1 MSILCLGTFVETMKH
16 CLEIP
21 NRNDLVG
28 FLLCLPI
35 EVEAR
40 KDYFNKAGD
49 LLVNDCLG
57 RPGVHLERARE
68 NRICSISWDQQHVY
82 PAVREAFRDPDNRE
96 AMEDR
101 MYVFLNR
108 QEFGL
113 ARTDRLFKEMCKL
126 LNEDINI
133 PASSKKELLK
143 YETDSITDLH
153 CGFYLDL
160 LIYALDVR
168 VKPQTVRQV
177 FKSKFA
183 PRLTDFIGR
192 SAELDDIKKI
202 LSNNQCV
209 VLNGMGGMGKT
220 QLAFEYIRNNLNSFT
235 FIWLINGSSVQSIV
249 ESYREFL
256 KANHE
261 DTDYTDPRMI
271 ISSFITFVDTHTGW
285 MLVYDNCDYASP
297 AAFREM
303 LALLPT
309 NPTAGKIIITTRAS
323 FDIANYLGYKVPPFS
338 TQDSVHF
345 LLSRLNSDDEK
356 GAAELADRL
365 GCFPLAL
372 EYAAA
377 FIKRNPPHSFL
388 EYICL
393 LNKNGS
399 TLLDQETKV
408 MEYKYALNDVID
420 LSLKRIR
427 KDSDPKAFNCL
438 CDLLVICAFME
449 PYHIDLR
456 MFKFIHSINIDEIT
470 YKAESALGF
479 PFGQSD
485 LCEQCAEE
493 LNLIKLKNYVTQYSL
508 FDMDDDG
515 FLRLHPL
522 LQEKIRDK
530 LPKEIQYEICRY
542 LENDIF
548 KHETLIE
555 NSVAPDVFYMYHV
568 TAICRNLYRLNST
581 VKSIKT
587 DAKAKSINRIFYHQF
602 GALLLDVSIWNTP
615 RSVYDRLMNC
625 FKQWSA
631 EINKYEYAMLESNII
646 FYFLA
651 MQFILPETKAI
662 HYVKDEAY
670 VCNEML
676 RTCTKEFDFVFSQI
690 QTDKKQVYP
699 KPAVFGRMSIIVEVC
714 EDVYDSILHYLSNPN
729 EEFVLPDFD
738 WFFQELCRYSNLVTE
753 YGFHIA
759 QLIELFD
766 IWNTKEMGSPHPEAF
781 EKIRKAVEKSMN
793 SYFKN
798 STTIEQQP
806 E

>member
-1 MSILCLGTFVETMKH
+1 MSILCLGTFVETMKR

-143 YETDSITDLH
+143 YETDSLTDLH

-297 AAFREM
+297 IAFREM
-303 LALLPT
+303 LPLLPT

-323 FDIANYLGYKVPPFS
+323 FDIANFSGYKVPPFS
-338 TQDSVHF
+338 IQDSVQF
-345 LLSRLNSDDEK
+345 LLSRLNSADEN
-356 GAAELADRL
+356 GAVELANRL
-365 GCFPLAL
+365 GRFPLAL

-377 FIKRNPPHSFL
+377 FIKKNSPYSFSD
-388 EYICL
+388 YIHL
-393 LNKNGS
+393 LDKNGS
-399 TLLDQETKV
+399 KLLDQRTKV

-420 LSLKRIR
+420 LSLQRMR
-427 KDSDPKAFNCL
+427 EDSDPKLFNCF
-438 CDLLVICAFME
+438 CDLLVFCSFME

-456 MFKFIHSINIDEIT
+456 LFKYISLINDEDIVCKVKT
-470 YKAESALGF
+470 AIGI
-479 PFGQSD
+479 PFSQSD
-485 LCEQCAEE
+485 LCNQCADE
-493 LNLIKLKNYVTQYSL
+493 LSLIIVKDYVTQYSF
-508 FDMDDDG
+508 FDMDENG

-522 LQEKIRDK
+522 LQEKIRDT
-530 LPKEIQYEICRY
+530 LPNEIQYDICCCLQKDMFYRPFSTY
-542 LENDIF
+542 DESDPDYHMRHAAAIGR
-548 KHETLIE
+548 TLFQL
-555 NSVAPDVFYMYHV
+555 NSVV
-568 TAICRNLYRLNST
+568 THINTAE
-581 VKSIKT
+581 
-587 DAKAKSINRIFYHQF
+587 KAKSINRIFYHQF
-602 GALLLDVSIWNTP
+602 GARLCDVSSWQP
-615 RSVYDRLMNC
+615 SRSAYDKLMNC
-625 FKQWSA
+625 FKQWSG

-793 SYFKN
+793 SYFEN